1 MVSNSKLFSLSWEF
15 SRSGP
20 WPEDLFADLRHH
32 AIFFTDYFVVNCS
45 FRLDLFFRVLL
56 FLGLLSAS
64 FMPRSQYYRPYY
76 HRQPEMPEVYPL
88 RPILY
93 DPHHWIHTTGPRNDL
108 DLSGDIHEPRYVFL
122 KVLMVNARL
131 HIYISS
137 KPSVT
142 NSCLLLV
149 FWSQK

>member
-45 FRLDLFFRVLL
+45 FRLDLFFRVLI

-64 FMPRSQYYRPYY
+64 LCLVLSTTYRIITDNRKCPKYI
-76 HRQPEMPEVYPL
+76 HFVQFSMIRTTGSTPL
-88 RPILY
+88 
-93 DPHHWIHTTGPRNDL
+93 DPHHWASERPGSEWWYPWTEI
-108 DLSGDIHEPRYVFL
+108 
-122 KVLMVNARL
+122 RL
-131 HIYISS
+131 PQGAHGQCSS
-137 KPSVT
+137 SY
-142 NSCLLLV
+142 LYLV
-149 FWSQK
+149 KALRHQ